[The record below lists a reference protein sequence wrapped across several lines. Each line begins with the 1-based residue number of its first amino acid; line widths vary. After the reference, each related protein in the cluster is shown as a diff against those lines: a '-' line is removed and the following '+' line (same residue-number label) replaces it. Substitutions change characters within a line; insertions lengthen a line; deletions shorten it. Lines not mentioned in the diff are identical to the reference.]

1 MTAPIDEAALHLREV
16 AAIASEHVQA
26 GRDDA
31 TADDAAAQVI
41 AAMIQAQ
48 PALDGRLEAEAI
60 QAPGPLT

>member
-1 MTAPIDEAALHLREV
+1 MTTNWRVSVTLNDDPD
-16 AAIASEHVQA
+16 A
-26 GRDDA
+26 GTLTVTHTADDDA